1 LTRDYTTIQS
11 TYDELLK
18 KRENAKLAADLE
30 RRNIGQQ
37 FKVLDPAKVPEQP
50 YSPNKYVVVGGGFG
64 GGLVLGLLVVV
75 LLEYTNSSFSRE
87 EEVTRLCQ
95 VPVLAIIPTLTT
107 VEEREKSRKR
117 RRFAWVGAT
126 VVGLVGSAV
135 ALAVWQLRP

>member
-1 LTRDYTTIQS
+1 
-11 TYDELLK
+11 
-18 KRENAKLAADLE
+18 
-30 RRNIGQQ
+30 
-37 FKVLDPAKVPEQP
+37 
-50 YSPNKYVVVGGGFG
+50 VVGGGFG